1 MFVLLDQIEDNVYA
15 DVIGD
20 TSHQLI
26 PLRHL
31 SFERLSLLLQEAGYV
46 RVDSRENA
54 AAFFPPV
61 PAK

>member
-1 MFVLLDQIEDNVYA
+1 MFVLLDQVEDNVYA
-15 DVIGD
+15 DVVSD
-20 TSHQLI
+20 THRLI

-31 SFERLSLLLQEAGYV
+31 SFERLSLLLQEAGYI